1 MTNITEQEINLY
13 KTTPKLALD
22 IETYD
27 PELPEKG
34 PGTHRGQGFICGVGI
49 GTETPNGDKTHYFSF
64 KHPDTPADERE
75 RNRAIIADILSSNNR
90 KLGANLK
97 YDIEW
102 LNHEGF
108 TVNGKYDDVQLA
120 EPLLDEYAR
129 SYSLES
135 LAKKYSV
142 NRKLTKVLDDY
153 NTIMGWQGKAIQNI
167 WRMPAKVA
175 EEYCTNDLILPLEI
189 FTKQKMSLERQN
201 LYKLYE
207 MERDLTP
214 LLLQLRR
221 NGVRV
226 DEKRL
231 SSVTKFVTSEHWGVK
246 QDLMAWAGYE
256 INANSTT
263 QLAKVFD
270 YKGIPYPRKPP
281 TEHMR
286 LKGVKVGNPQL
297 DKITLEVLS
306 AKYPICK
313 KILEYRHWDT
323 MINLFLWPYSEMI
336 TDGRLYCQFHPLR
349 SDSYGTVSG
358 RFSCSKP
365 NLQQVSAPKG
375 GAGEGE
381 GEYDDLEDAGAK
393 GKLLRQLFIPEEGH
407 KWGKSDYSQIEYRCI
422 AHYAKGKGSIELRE
436 HYNHDPKTDYHEYI
450 MDLTGFGRRDAKRLN
465 FGGAFGIGVQ
475 SAASLFGW
483 TMDEATTFMET
494 YHKAA
499 PYIKETRN
507 AVSSVASQR
516 GYIFT
521 ILGRK
526 ARVHPSRKLHS
537 MFNRLIQGSAAD
549 LFKAAMLAAYNAGVF
564 NTLIP
569 HLFVHDEVDN
579 SVPNTKAGAEALG
592 ELVYIMEN
600 TTKLDVPV
608 KVETHL
614 GNNWEEAD

>member
-1 MTNITEQEINLY
+1 MTHITEQDINLY
-13 KTTPKLALD
+13 KRTPKLALD

-27 PELPEKG
+27 PELPDKG

-49 GTETPNGDKTHYFSF
+49 GAETVNGDKTHYLSF
-64 KHPDTPADERE
+64 KHPDTPADERAK
-75 RNRAIIADILSSNNR
+75 NRLIIADILKSDNR

-102 LNHEGF
+102 LNHEGI
-108 TVNGKYDDVQLA
+108 TVKGKYDDVQLA

-129 SYSLES
+129 SYSLEN

-153 NTIMGWQGKAIQNI
+153 NTIMGWQGKAITNI

-189 FTKQKMSLERQN
+189 FTKQKMALERQN
-201 LYKLYE
+201 LYNLYE

-226 DEKRL
+226 DERRL
-231 SSVTKFVTSEHWGVK
+231 ADVTKFVSNEHWKVK
-246 QDLMAWAGYE
+246 QDLMSWAGYE

-286 LKGVKVGNPQL
+286 LKGVKTGNPQL

-306 AKYPICK
+306 VNYPICK

-358 RFSCSKP
+358 RFSSSKP
-365 NLQQVSAPKG
+365 NLQQVSAKSED
-375 GAGEGE
+375 GED
-381 GEYDDLEDAGAK
+381 GEYEDDSEYSEMK

-407 KWGKSDYSQIEYRCI
+407 QWGKSDYSQIEYRCI
-422 AHYAKGKGSIELRE
+422 AHYAKGKGAIELRE
-436 HYNHDPKTDYHEYI
+436 QYNHDPKTDFHKYI
-450 MDLTGFGRRDAKRLN
+450 MDLTGFDRRNAKRLN

-475 SAASLFGW
+475 SAARLFGW
-483 TMDEATTFMET
+483 TMEEAATFMET

-507 AVSSVASQR
+507 VVSSVASQR

-549 LFKAAMLAAYNAGVF
+549 LFKAAMLAAYSAGVF

-579 SVPNTKAGAEALG
+579 SVPKTKAGADALG

-608 KVETHL
+608 KVDTHL
-614 GNNWEEAD
+614 GSNWAEAD